1 MRLFLSSKFLFVF
14 LVFVIPALLLFFLP
28 LNFALGGV
36 ATSIFLGFAFSFHF
50 EGFSFTQLFK
60 KLRNDGEPIFRCGN
74 KGLML
79 GLNSDCLARFPSTKE
94 NLLAWLDGPEEWN
107 TLTINRK
114 TLFFE
119 WYQLEQVSMGLENS
133 KVRFKFE
140 GGQEI
145 NWLPESEEERIR
157 LLINLK
163 IFPSPALQVDERKTF
178 TLAYN
183 GLIWLLFP
191 FFCIGGQLIS
201 IGAGWQKIPNLI
213 QNAPKPKNKAEE
225 FDFLTQSAT
234 QFITDKLP
242 EVLWIPTGIIFIAFL
257 GWLLFK
263 LTYQNKVE
271 VILKKFNPD
280 NLTPLQATP

>member
-1 MRLFLSSKFLFVF
+1 MRLFLSSKLLFVF
-14 LVFVIPALLLFFLP
+14 LVIVAPVLLYLFLP

-36 ATSIFLGFAFSFHF
+36 ATSIVLGFAFSFHF
-50 EGFSFTQLFK
+50 EGFAFTRLFK
-60 KLRNDGEPIFRCGN
+60 KLRSDGEPIFRCGN

-79 GLNSDCLARFPSTKE
+79 GLNYDCLAQFSSTKE

-114 TLFFE
+114 TQFFE

-133 KVRFKFE
+133 KVQFKFE

-145 NWLPESEEERIR
+145 NWLPENEEERIR

-163 IFPSPALQVDERKTF
+163 IYPAPALQVEERKTF

-183 GLIWLLFP
+183 GFIWILSP
-191 FFCIGGQLIS
+191 FFYIGGQLIS
-201 IGAGWQKIPNLI
+201 IGAGWQKIPNLN
-213 QNAPKPKNKAEE
+213 QNAPGPKDKVET
-225 FDFLTQSAT
+225 FVFLTQSVT
-234 QFITDKLP
+234 QFLISKLP
-242 EVLWIPTGIIFIAFL
+242 EVLWIPTGVIILAFL

-263 LTYQNKVE
+263 ITYQNKVE
-271 VILKKFNPD
+271 VVLKKFNPD
-280 NLTPLQATP
+280 NLIPLPLTS